1 MNDHILAVFILACV
15 FFSTGKVVSWVIDV
29 VMAKFVSGNK
39 QLSSA
44 VSKLI
49 SVASLHFGS
58 IEKDK
63 EYSVKTSGYTITIQK
78 KKNKIN
84 KCLLIYKFSLRL
96 TRFRR

>member
-1 MNDHILAVFILACV
+1 MIDHILAVFILACV
-15 FFSTGKVVSWVIDV
+15 FFSTGKAVSWIIDV

-49 SVASLHFGS
+49 SVASLHFGG

-63 EYSVKTSGYTITIQK
+63 DYSVKTSSYTITIQK
-78 KKNKIN
+78 NKK
-84 KCLLIYKFSLRL
+84 
-96 TRFRR
+96 

>member
-15 FFSTGKVVSWVIDV
+15 FFSTGKVVSWAIDV

-63 EYSVKTSGYTITIQK
+63 EYSVKTSGYTIIIQK
-78 KKNKIN
+78 NKKI
-84 KCLLIYKFSLRL
+84 R
-96 TRFRR
+96 